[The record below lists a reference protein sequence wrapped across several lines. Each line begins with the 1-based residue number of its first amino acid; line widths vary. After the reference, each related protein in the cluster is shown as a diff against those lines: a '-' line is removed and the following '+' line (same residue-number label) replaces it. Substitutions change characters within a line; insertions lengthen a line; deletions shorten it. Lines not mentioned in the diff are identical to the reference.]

1 MSHQGPSDKGEISMY
16 FEEEKKSEVDDA
28 KDLMSLTKKPAE
40 GEKEGFE
47 DIIKQRISRIDDK
60 DTSKNKFS
68 YQISQYDLTG
78 YMLHILM
85 KVSEILYLSVC
96 QIPTPIRS
104 FVKIL
109 AESIQKKNP
118 AITKVELYR
127 ILNELIVDK
136 WLSVSFQQPEF
147 FGILPKPLN
156 FSDRYKNIFFH
167 TA

>member
-1 MSHQGPSDKGEISMY
+1 
-16 FEEEKKSEVDDA
+16 
-28 KDLMSLTKKPAE
+28 
-40 GEKEGFE
+40 
-47 DIIKQRISRIDDK
+47 
-60 DTSKNKFS
+60 
-68 YQISQYDLTG
+68 
-78 YMLHILM
+78 M

-109 AESIQKKNP
+109 ADNIQKKNP
-118 AITKVELYR
+118 KMQKVELYR

-136 WLSVSFQQPEF
+136 WLSVSFNHPEF

-156 FSDRYKNIFFH
+156 FSDKYKNIFFH

>member
-1 MSHQGPSDKGEISMY
+1 
-16 FEEEKKSEVDDA
+16 
-28 KDLMSLTKKPAE
+28 
-40 GEKEGFE
+40 
-47 DIIKQRISRIDDK
+47 
-60 DTSKNKFS
+60 
-68 YQISQYDLTG
+68 
-78 YMLHILM
+78 MLHILM

-109 AESIQKKNP
+109 ADNIQKKNP
-118 AITKVELYR
+118 KMQKVELYR

-136 WLSVSFQQPEF
+136 WLSVSFNHPEF

-156 FSDRYKNIFFH
+156 FSDKYKNIFFH